1 MFAAL
6 GFGGQTATTTSA
18 DGGTASSSLY
28 SMLSPTSPSAQGPS
42 GGSSAIQEL
51 RKKQIATLLAPTPTL
66 PPVRELERDALFELD
81 LPIPPSAAAAASSPL
96 PRLALQIRLGASF
109 PELAPVVSIVPA
121 RAVTHPWIGASGL
134 ITGHERLTATGW
146 SPQTSLA
153 RVVAEVVRELVERNP
168 VRAARGPVQPSFSSQ
183 NAAPPPQQSGYS
195 SDPYGLDKL
204 SLEELEEIMNDERAF
219 EQLLLS
225 QPHVQEPRRRRQEL
239 ISSNEQI
246 ARQNLAYETQI
257 EAARASLKE
266 QQALQ
271 AEQRRQYDANT
282 RTYQDELLRFA
293 PDYLISRIRAGATES
308 DELSES
314 IAQSFLDGK
323 TSVEDF
329 QKSYRETRKVY
340 HQRALRL
347 ERATRNPSILE

>member
-6 GFGGQTATTTSA
+6 GFGGQTGTATST
-18 DGGTASSSLY
+18 DGGSSGMAASSLY
-28 SMLSPTSPSAQGPS
+28 SMLSPASPSPQGPS

-66 PPVRELERDALFELD
+66 PPVRELERDTLFELD
-81 LPIPPSAAAAASSPL
+81 LPIPPSAAASASSPL

-168 VRAARGPVQPSFSSQ
+168 VRAAVGGPIPPDGAGSQAGYPSIPPTYAPNPNLARMGRASQPSFSSQ

-225 QPHVQEPRRRRQEL
+225 QPHEPRRQRQEL

-282 RTYQDELLRFA
+282 RTYQDELLVR
-293 PDYLISRIRAGATES
+293 G
-308 DELSES
+308 
-314 IAQSFLDGK
+314 
-323 TSVEDF
+323 
-329 QKSYRETRKVY
+329 
-340 HQRALRL
+340 
-347 ERATRNPSILE
+347 N